1 MKRMRGFVEHFETL
15 DSRQFVIAI
24 RKLADSLSYGI
35 DRSPFLGSGLEYVQS
50 RLYQLGDSVRAM
62 DWRVTARTRRHHVK
76 EYESPKSL
84 PCYLLI
90 DTSASMTVSSVAKSK
105 YETALYMAGGLA
117 FACLD
122 RVSPVAVVTVGDRAL
137 RGRPTLSK
145 HRVLR
150 WLLDLRHYHYD
161 EGTTLSRRLR
171 DIVPSLAER
180 SVFIVLSDLH
190 DEGAVP
196 ALKRLIQVHDCVVL
210 HLQDPAEATLR
221 GAGLFRAREA
231 ETGREFVTTGR
242 ASFTDP
248 EKVRGELKRVGI
260 DYCLIRTDRPF
271 EHSLRHLFKARGGV
285 GRGVR

>member
-1 MKRMRGFVEHFETL
+1 MRGFVDDFGTL

-24 RKLADSLSYGI
+24 RKLADSLAYGI

-50 RLYQLGDSVRAM
+50 RLYQFGDSVRSM
-62 DWRVTARTRRHHVK
+62 DWRVTARTRKHHVK

-90 DTSASMTVSSVAKSK
+90 DTSASMTVSSVARSK
-105 YETALYMAGGLA
+105 YETALFVAGGLA

-137 RGRPTLSK
+137 RGRPTMSK

-161 EGTTLSRRLR
+161 ERTTLSRRLR
-171 DIVPSLAER
+171 EIAPSLPER
-180 SVFIVLSDLH
+180 SMFVVLSDLH

-210 HLQDPAEATLR
+210 HFQDPAEVKSLR
-221 GAGLFRAREA
+221 GTGLFRAREA
-231 ETGREFVTTGR
+231 ETGREFVTYGR
-242 ASFTDP
+242 AQWTDP
-248 EKVRGELKRVGI
+248 EIARSELKRAGI
-260 DYCLIRTDRPF
+260 DYCLIRTDQPF
-271 EHSLRHLFKARGGV
+271 EPSLRHLFKARGGV